1 MDFNPRSPHG
11 ERPARAAS
19 RATAAIFQSTLPAR
33 GATAFPCLAARAYSN
48 FNPRSPHGER
58 QLHSTPTPPAG
69 DISIHAPRTGS
80 DKDDDLLRVWLDEIS
95 IHAPRTG
102 SDAAFPCLAARAYS
116 NFNPRSPHG
125 ERHLQ
130 IVVCG
135 GFVPISIHAPRTGS
149 DTGMC
154 GGCRVTVGISI
165 HAPRTGSDLF
175 PAVIS
180 CHKYISIHAPST
192 GSDAERWP
200 LLSGLQYFNP
210 RSPHGERQG
219 AEKRDCREPEDFNP
233 RSPHGERLLA
243 VRVRIHSTQFQSTLP
258 ARGATPKCR

>member
-33 GATAFPCLAARAYSN
+33 GAT
-48 FNPRSPHGER
+48 
-58 QLHSTPTPPAG
+58 
-69 DISIHAPRTGS
+69 
-80 DKDDDLLRVWLDEIS
+80 
-95 IHAPRTG
+95 
-102 SDAAFPCLAARAYS
+102 AFPCLAARAYS

>member
-1 MDFNPRSPHG
+1 MAGRTGISIHAPRTGSDKGFAPGMEANNISIHAPRTG
-11 ERPARAAS
+11 SDRRGQLRVRPPR
-19 RATAAIFQSTLPAR
+19 
-33 GATAFPCLAARAYSN
+33 Y

-210 RSPHGERQG
+210 RSPHGER
-219 AEKRDCREPEDFNP
+219 
-233 RSPHGERLLA
+233 LLA